1 MKNHSFHD
9 GNKRIAATLFL
20 YFLNMNNA
28 LLQNG
33 DKRISDSALVAVT
46 IMIAE
51 SKPKEKG
58 SHGCACDEFLGNG
71 FIKMMSEGRTYQ
83 HFCLLAV
90 ALLFAEPPNSF
101 QQHSHIKRL
110 Y

>member
-51 SKPKEKG
+51 SKPKEKE
-58 SHGCACDEFLGNG
+58 A
-71 FIKMMSEGRTYQ
+71 M
-83 HFCLLAV
+83 V
-90 ALLFAEPPNSF
+90 ALVMSF
-101 QQHSHIKRL
+101 LAMDS
-110 Y
+110 